1 METKKRVRRVH
12 TREFKAETVA
22 LVRTGGRNAGQVAR
36 ELGLADSLVRA
47 WVRQADVDAG
57 RGPAGALT
65 TAEKEELSQLRREV
79 KVLRMEREILK
90 RGGHLLRQGERVKF
104 AFISEEKVAFPVAVL
119 CRLLAVSPSG
129 FYAMHGRP
137 RSLHARRD
145 DKLAEQVVEA
155 HAASKGRYGSPRVH
169 AELKAAGERVGRKR
183 VARLM
188 REKKL
193 AARTRRRF
201 RTTTDSKHDFPIA
214 PNVLERNF
222 TASAPDR
229 AWVTDITF
237 VWTAQGWLY
246 LAVILDLFSR
256 RVVGWATSQNVDRY
270 LALAALDTALARRR
284 PAVGLVHHSDRGS
297 TYASS
302 DYRKAL
308 DARGLECS
316 MSRKGDCWDNAV
328 AESFFST
335 LKRELEGIDDFE
347 SRAGAA
353 LSIGDYI
360 DGFYNLQRRHSAINY
375 TSPVEFE
382 LIHSMQRAAA

>member
-1 METKKRVRRVH
+1 M
-12 TREFKAETVA
+12 
-22 LVRTGGRNAGQVAR
+22 
-36 ELGLADSLVRA
+36 
-47 WVRQADVDAG
+47 
-57 RGPAGALT
+57 
-65 TAEKEELSQLRREV
+65 
-79 KVLRMEREILK
+79 
-90 RGGHLLRQGERVKF
+90 KF

-129 FYAMHGRP
+129 FYAAQGRP

-145 DKLAEQVVEA
+145 DKLTEQVVGA

-169 AELKAAGERVGRKR
+169 AELKAAGECVGRKR

-193 AARTRRRF
+193 AARMRRRF

-214 PNVLERNF
+214 PNVLERDF

-237 VWTAQGWLY
+237 LWTAQGWLY

-256 RVVGWATSQNVDRY
+256 RVVGWATSQNVDRH

-284 PAVGLVHHSDRGS
+284 PAAGLVHHSDRGS

-308 DARGLECS
+308 NARGFECS
-316 MSRKGDCWDNAV
+316 MTRKGDCWDNAV

-347 SRAGAA
+347 SRAGAT

-360 DGFYNLQRRHSAINY
+360 DGFYNIQRRHSAINY

-382 LIHSMQRAAA
+382 LIHSVKRAAA

>member
-1 METKKRVRRVH
+1 
-12 TREFKAETVA
+12 
-22 LVRTGGRNAGQVAR
+22 
-36 ELGLADSLVRA
+36 
-47 WVRQADVDAG
+47 
-57 RGPAGALT
+57 
-65 TAEKEELSQLRREV
+65 
-79 KVLRMEREILK
+79 
-90 RGGHLLRQGERVKF
+90 VKF
-104 AFISEEKVAFPVAVL
+104 AFISEEKVAFPVAAL

-129 FYAMHGRP
+129 FYAAQGRP

-145 DKLAEQVVEA
+145 DKLTEQVVEA

-169 AELKAAGERVGRKR
+169 AELKAAGEQVGRKR

-193 AARTRRRF
+193 AARMRRRF

-214 PNVLERNF
+214 PNVLERDF

-237 VWTAQGWLY
+237 LWTAQGWLY

-256 RVVGWATSQNVDRY
+256 RVVGWATSQNVDRH

-284 PAVGLVHHSDRGS
+284 PAAGLVHHSDRGS

-347 SRAGAA
+347 SRAGAT

-360 DGFYNLQRRHSAINY
+360 DGFYNIQRRHSAINY

-382 LIHSMQRAAA
+382 LIHSVKRAAA

>member
-1 METKKRVRRVH
+1 M
-12 TREFKAETVA
+12 
-22 LVRTGGRNAGQVAR
+22 
-36 ELGLADSLVRA
+36 
-47 WVRQADVDAG
+47 
-57 RGPAGALT
+57 
-65 TAEKEELSQLRREV
+65 
-79 KVLRMEREILK
+79 
-90 RGGHLLRQGERVKF
+90 KF
-104 AFISEEKVAFPVAVL
+104 AFISEEKVAFPVAAL

-129 FYAMHGRP
+129 FYAAQGRP
-137 RSLHARRD
+137 RSPHAGRD
-145 DKLAEQVVEA
+145 DKLAEQVVKA
-155 HAASKGRYGSPRVH
+155 HTASKCRYGSPRVH

-188 REKKL
+188 REKRL
-193 AARTRRRF
+193 VARMRRRF

-214 PNVLERNF
+214 PNVLDRDF

-237 VWTAQGWLY
+237 LWTAQGWLY
-246 LAVILDLFSR
+246 LAAILDLFSR
-256 RVVGWATSQNVDRY
+256 RVVGWATSQNVDRH

-284 PAVGLVHHSDRGS
+284 PAAGLVHHSDRGS

-347 SRAGAA
+347 SRAGAT

-360 DGFYNLQRRHSAINY
+360 DGFYNIQRRHSAINY
-375 TSPVEFE
+375 TSPIEFE
-382 LIHSMQRAAA
+382 LIHSVKRAAA